1 MANVA
6 FKRDIAAYKEAVD
19 QYQQMAKSHNPKVDA
34 YRSSFIQD
42 ENGDIK
48 QFTSNRGL
56 YSGGD
61 QALNTKDYEGVSMG
75 AG

>member
-19 QYQQMAKSHNPKVDA
+19 QYQQMAKSHNAKVDA